1 MCVYLIILFLKQVVQ
16 HHDFF
21 LDKCLRECLLLLPE
35 VLKVSLVFI
44 GDPLV
49 LVQLPFGLI
58 LRMVIQYYISIIL
71 KGKGRGKMLGKR
83 NLVM

>member
-1 MCVYLIILFLKQVVQ
+1 MLFRSQVVQ

-35 VLKVSLVFI
+35 VLKVSLVFT

-58 LRMVIQYYISIIL
+58 LRMVIKYYISIIL